1 MKLTGCFWCIL
12 VIFCQLLTFVTS
24 HSTLEEAQ
32 QIHHSP
38 AKKYRKKL
46 RKEEGAI
53 RLVNGA
59 NDYEGERM
67 HLKFFIGTSS
77 FNLFWS

>member
-1 MKLTGCFWCIL
+1 MKLTGYFWCIF
-12 VIFCQLLTFVTS
+12 VICCQLSTYVLS

-38 AKKYRKKL
+38 AKKYKKKL

-53 RLVNGA
+53 RLVGGT
-59 NDYEGERM
+59 NDYEGKYFRFF
-67 HLKFFIGTSS
+67 LKI
-77 FNLFWS
+77 FNEFKALHR

>member
-1 MKLTGCFWCIL
+1 MCTLIWCH
-12 VIFCQLLTFVTS
+12 LLNFVLS

-32 QIHHSP
+32 QINPNP

-53 RLVNGA
+53 RLVGGDS
-59 NDYEGERM
+59 NDSEGRHGDNNIRFYYFE
-67 HLKFFIGTSS
+67 KKKEKKYFKK
-77 FNLFWS
+77 

>member
-1 MKLTGCFWCIL
+1 MKITGCIFLCT
-12 VIFCQLLTFVTS
+12 VIYCELLTVVLS

-32 QIHHSP
+32 QINPSP

-53 RLVNGA
+53 RLVGGT
-59 NDYEGERM
+59 NDYEGSQQYSIE
-67 HLKFFIGTSS
+67 
-77 FNLFWS
+77 